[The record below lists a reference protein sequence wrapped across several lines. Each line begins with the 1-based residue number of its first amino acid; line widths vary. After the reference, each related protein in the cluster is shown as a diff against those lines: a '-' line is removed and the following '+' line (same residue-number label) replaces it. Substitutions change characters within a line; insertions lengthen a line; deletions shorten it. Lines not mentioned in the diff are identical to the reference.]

1 MEKRQMQKSS
11 IFKVV
16 SVVTVATII
25 SACSGGSDTTTATTL
40 ETPATST
47 ETAAAYS
54 GPGSKWNFDLAADGS
69 FNIERSAGVGAPVD
83 MTVAGSY
90 SRLSSGFIKLTV
102 ASSTGSNAPANGET
116 AWALEVPGYALLV
129 KPMQAGSD
137 QMIAM
142 VASGS
147 CPTGDLNANWVLVKQ
162 DVGRDTSD
170 PTADYTGT
178 FSYNATSGIPELPSK
193 YSITDPTTNLGSFP
207 LSSGS
212 CANGILSF
220 SVATLYL
227 TDNGGAMVHT
237 FGNDLTTED
246 DDNFIF
252 ALKQKAIANVNA
264 MDGDFVG
271 MLFDE
276 TGTAGNKVIP
286 IGLTCVSGTCTGGN
300 VTDINTGAID
310 ATSTVTVSL
319 SGTVDTPNIG
329 IITGTISTDTSIGNL
344 TCMIDIDVSGTGKK
358 IGSCVGQAPDDAT
371 KMFNVI
377 FVSVD

>member
-1 MEKRQMQKSS
+1 METASLKTNNIYKL
-11 IFKVV
+11 IGVV
-16 SVVTVATII
+16 AVATII
-25 SACSGGSDTTTATTL
+25 SACSGASDTTTTPTT
-40 ETPATST
+40 TTTTS
-47 ETAAAYS
+47 EAAAYS
-54 GPGSKWNFDLAADGS
+54 GPGSKWDFDLAADGTFS
-69 FNIERSAGVGAPVD
+69 IERRAGVGAQVD
-83 MTVAGSY
+83 MTIAGAY
-90 SRLSSGFIKLTV
+90 SRLDSGFMKLTV
-102 ASSTGSNAPANGET
+102 DSSTGANAPANGDT

-142 VASGS
+142 VASGT

-170 PTADYTGT
+170 SSADYTGT
-178 FSYNATSGIPELPSK
+178 FSYNATSGTPELPSK
-193 YSITDPTTNLGSFP
+193 YSITDPLTNLGSFP

-212 CANGILSF
+212 CVDGILSF

-252 ALKQKAIANVNA
+252 ALKQKVITNISA

-276 TGTAGNKVIP
+276 TGDPGNKVVP
-286 IGLTCVSGTCTGGN
+286 ISLSCTSGTCTGGN
-300 VTDINTGAID
+300 VTDIVTGAVD
-310 ATSTVTVSL
+310 ATNSVTVAL
-319 SGTVDTPNIG
+319 SGTVDAPSAG
-329 IITGTISTDTSIGNL
+329 FITGTISTATSTGKL
-344 TCMIDIDVSGTGKK
+344 TCMIDVDASGTGKK
-358 IGSCVGQAPDDAT
+358 IGSCVGQAPGDIT
-371 KMFNVI
+371 KMFNVM
-377 FVSVD
+377 FVSVN